1 MTAKLANF
9 EAHECLNYDETPFRP
24 FKNRGRVIIEK
35 SAIGSVTWKERDP
48 KLRITFAPVVQFSK
62 KLGFKPC
69 FVVPVKQTMWKH
81 KPLKT
86 ETKTV
91 KFNGHDFEMLRKEY
105 SNFVTY
111 YRTKS
116 WINTPLHEWE
126 MSRLSNFLK
135 KKFPNTKFSLMLD
148 NVASHSNIQFQNLKV
163 AFLPPNS
170 TASLQPLDTSIFGTM
185 KNKYASWLMRET
197 LEKGPENLKLE
208 DCVRSFADVFWNM
221 DVRSV
226 NDGFKKTGLSKFQ
239 SEPVLET
246 PLSREEQVMNL
257 IERFDRFQCSDSDDE

>member
-1 MTAKLANF
+1 MFQDRLTRESSEIQKKKLDTVTHREKNLSYQTENDTEKKQWESHVK
-9 EAHECLNYDETPFRP
+9 EAILKCYRR
-24 FKNRGRVIIEK
+24 KYIIKFSYTLVASILTNEREK
-35 SAIGSVTWKERDP
+35 FPHFGW
-48 KLRITFAPVVQFSK
+48 LRN
-62 KLGFKPC
+62 LGFKPC
-69 FVVPVKQTMWKH
+69 FIIPVKQTRWTH

-91 KFNGHDFEMLRKEY
+91 QYQGSNYEMLRKEY

-116 WINTPLHEWE
+116 WMNTPLHEWE
-126 MSRLSNFLK
+126 MSRLSDYLK

-226 NDGFKKTGLSKFQ
+226 
-239 SEPVLET
+239 E
-246 PLSREEQVMNL
+246 
-257 IERFDRFQCSDSDDE
+257 